1 MPFDG
6 DGSFSWER
14 FEERYNSDLA
24 NALGNLASRTISMVE
39 RYCGGIV
46 PGDAAAAA
54 GDLDAQDA
62 ADLAQYHAAMDGSR
76 GYLPHEALRHVW
88 ATVSRG
94 NEFVDRQAPWK
105 LAKDPALRPELER
118 TLAALVRQLA
128 RHAIH
133 LQPFMPTKSAELW
146 RQLGGPGV
154 LAHQR
159 FADVASLD
167 ASGWRVTKGDGLF
180 PKESVTVGT

>member
-1 MPFDG
+1 
-6 DGSFSWER
+6 
-14 FEERYNSDLA
+14 
-24 NALGNLASRTISMVE
+24 MVE
-39 RYCGGIV
+39 RYCGGVV
-46 PGDAAAAA
+46 PGKGAAAPNE
-54 GDLDAQDA
+54 LDTQDT
-62 ADLAQYHAAMDGSR
+62 ADFAQYHAAMDGSR

-88 ATVSRG
+88 ATVGRG
-94 NEFVDRQAPWK
+94 NEYVDRQAPWK
-105 LAKDPALRPELER
+105 LAKDPTLRPELER

-146 RQLGGPGV
+146 RQLGAPGV

-159 FADVASLD
+159 FANVATLD

-180 PKESVTVGT
+180 PKETVTAST